1 MRVLIAEDDRVSR
14 RLLEATL
21 TRWSYEVIS
30 TADGCEALAA
40 LGVEAPPPLA
50 IFDLMMPCLD
60 GIELCRLI
68 RQSPTL
74 NLTYV
79 LLLTTRSDKRDLIE
93 GLRAGADD
101 YLAKP
106 YDHDELRARLQVG
119 ERVIAL
125 QQKLAARVSE
135 LEAALS
141 QVKQL
146 RGLLPICSY
155 CKRIR
160 DDQNYWEQ
168 VDSYIAKHS
177 AAQFS
182 HGICPDCYRSRVRQE
197 LAELKRFRDNP

>member
-1 MRVLIAEDDRVSR
+1 VRVLIAEDDRVSR